1 MNSLQ
6 NNYILYY
13 HSLYDK
19 NWDLDSYQ
27 VIGEFNTVD
36 DFWKLHNRLPTLVC
50 GSWYL
55 MKNEIKPLW
64 EDKENIKGGG
74 WSFKLTKKFINYYWL
89 EFVMAFIGQYIT
101 NDTNDFKDING
112 ISLYPR
118 NNTITIKVWNKNC
131 ANNTFDILNNNIPN
145 ITPDNSI
152 YRANTQR

>member
-74 WSFKLTKKFINYYWL
+74 WSFKLTKKL
-89 EFVMAFIGQYIT
+89 
-101 NDTNDFKDING
+101 D
-112 ISLYPR
+112 
-118 NNTITIKVWNKNC
+118 NT
-131 ANNTFDILNNNIPN
+131 
-145 ITPDNSI
+145 
-152 YRANTQR
+152 